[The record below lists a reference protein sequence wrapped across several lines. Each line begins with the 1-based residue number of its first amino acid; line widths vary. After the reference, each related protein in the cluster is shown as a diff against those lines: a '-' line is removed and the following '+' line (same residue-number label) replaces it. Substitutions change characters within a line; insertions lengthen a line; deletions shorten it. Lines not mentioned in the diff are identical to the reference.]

1 MTEVAKQSIRHASR
15 NPVRTRISSA
25 LFSLFSAW
33 LFHRLVLSSLR
44 WGARVQAPAPNGLAC
59 TLSTVMKRTKEQ
71 PSVLG
76 LLLLVTGMLLL
87 SIVLYSLA
95 SSGNITAQSGKVLL
109 GLGGAAVV
117 SLGAGAAL
125 SGRKHK

>member
-1 MTEVAKQSIRHASR
+1 MTEVAKQSFRHAPR
-15 NPVRTRISSA
+15 TAVRTHFCSLVQCLAFPSA
-25 LFSLFSAW
+25 CDLLTE
-33 LFHRLVLSSLR
+33 V
-44 WGARVQAPAPNGLAC
+44 GARVQAPAPNGLAC

>member
-1 MTEVAKQSIRHASR
+1 
-15 NPVRTRISSA
+15 
-25 LFSLFSAW
+25 
-33 LFHRLVLSSLR
+33 
-44 WGARVQAPAPNGLAC
+44 
-59 TLSTVMKRTKEQ
+59 MKRTKEQ